1 MFTRSPRGGKPPQ
14 LEDQLLEAFFLNCS
28 EASIS
33 DYYVHTPYF
42 INLASGKEELRKKS
56 LNLVREELHR
66 SSLLGVKYM
75 MTHIGSAKGMERE
88 VALDKVVD
96 SILRILGNYGGTT
109 RLLLENTAGQ
119 GDTIG
124 ASFDEIS
131 LILRRAAH
139 KNLGVCIDT
148 AHMFASGYDIRT
160 LEGVE
165 NMVERISAAF
175 PPGTVKLVHAND
187 SKAEFDSSKDRHEH
201 IGRGKIG
208 IECFRAMIGNPFFRN
223 LDMIVE
229 MPSPEVAGDVEL
241 LKELRDAY
249 V

>member
-1 MFTRSPRGGKPPQ
+1 
-14 LEDQLLEAFFLNCS
+14 
-28 EASIS
+28 
-33 DYYVHTPYF
+33 
-42 INLASGKEELRKKS
+42 
-56 LNLVREELHR
+56 
-66 SSLLGVKYM
+66 
-75 MTHIGSAKGMERE
+75 
-88 VALDKVVD
+88 
-96 SILRILGNYGGTT
+96 
-109 RLLLENTAGQ
+109 
-119 GDTIG
+119 
-124 ASFDEIS
+124 
-131 LILRRAAH
+131 
-139 KNLGVCIDT
+139 
-148 AHMFASGYDIRT
+148 YDIRT